1 LQMGTLWADS
11 ADGPPRIESL
21 PNEGTGG

>member
-1 LQMGTLWADS
+1 MGTLWADS